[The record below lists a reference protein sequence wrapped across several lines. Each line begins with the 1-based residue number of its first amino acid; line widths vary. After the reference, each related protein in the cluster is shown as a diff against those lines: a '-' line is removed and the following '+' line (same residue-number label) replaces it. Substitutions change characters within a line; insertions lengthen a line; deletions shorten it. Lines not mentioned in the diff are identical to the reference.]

1 MKNVIALAVLFA
13 LVLGLAPAATAT
25 DPVYVAPAAVV
36 TVKSADACDG
46 TCAPAAAALG
56 YGAAQPFQLLAV
68 PTYNRADVQAFNAYG
83 ANANAVR
90 VQTVRVQN
98 VQPAAVV
105 RVQNVHVQPAAVVR
119 VQNVQ
124 AHAAANVVNV
134 KTATAGANAVR
145 VQSAGN
151 SNIKVQ
157 VNNGNQRQGLFGRL
171 LNR

>member
-90 VQTVRVQN
+90 VQTVRVQT
-98 VQPAAVV
+98 
-105 RVQNVHVQPAAVVR
+105 VR

>member
-98 VQPAAVV
+98 VQ
-105 RVQNVHVQPAAVVR
+105 
-119 VQNVQ
+119 